1 MLVSSGGVAVLS
13 GLLLYIPAAP
23 IAWANAASCAPTLLG
38 APAGA
43 LCVFVRTFV
52 VGGVTGISTAGD
64 LWRMKICPK
73 SHIRAPNSDLKGC
86 VLDDLAAWGVE
97 GEAFSYTYFLRLYTS
112 R

>member
-1 MLVSSGGVAVLS
+1 MSSGGVAVLS

-86 VLDDLAAWGVE
+86 VLDDLALGSGGGGFFIHILFTA
-97 GEAFSYTYFLRLYTS
+97 LH
-112 R
+112 

>member
-1 MLVSSGGVAVLS
+1 MSSGGVAVLS
-13 GLLLYIPAAP
+13 GLLLYIHTCRAHRLGERGELRAYPARR
-23 IAWANAASCAPTLLG
+23 
-38 APAGA
+38 AGA